1 MACGGDGVRPRCP
14 GGNGLDYGVV
24 LGRTAQLLLQQV
36 VWLLKQIA
44 AWIEDVPTDVVSDAD
59 AVVQLPK
66 ILRDTVG
73 KSVSNGGVLVAVSW
87 QELADIGV
95 AEWLHFDLSGAS
107 AVQGAL
113 IPKHLALHERH
124 GRAA

>member
-14 GGNGLDYGVV
+14 GAMAWITALYSAGL
-24 LGRTAQLLLQQV
+24 RSSCFTQV

-44 AWIEDVPTDVVSDAD
+44 AWVEDVPTDVVSDAD

-73 KSVSNGGVLVAVSW
+73 KSVSSGGVLVAVSW

-95 AEWLHFDLSGAS
+95 ANGST
-107 AVQGAL
+107 L
-113 IPKHLALHERH
+113 I
-124 GRAA
+124 